1 MKNSLYQGKIK
12 IFADGADK
20 ASMLELAKNP
30 RVKGFTTNPSLM
42 RKSGVE
48 NYEKFCWE
56 ILVEIPDH
64 SISFEVFAD
73 DFIEMKRQAEVIR
86 SWGKNVYVKIPI
98 TNSLGQSS
106 IELIKNLSHEGTQ
119 LNVTALFTWEQ
130 ITETVAALR
139 GGAPS
144 IVSVFAGRLADS
156 GRDPMPLMKKSAE
169 LCREAGPQV
178 ELLWASS
185 REFFNVI
192 QAEMTHCHIIT
203 CTTEIIKKF
212 SMLNKDPA
220 EMSLETVKAFKS
232 DSDAAGFRLG

>member
-1 MKNSLYQGKIK
+1 MENSLYQGKIK

-48 NYEKFCWE
+48 NYEKFCQE

-64 SISFEVFAD
+64 PISFEVFAD
-73 DFIEMKRQAEVIR
+73 DFIEMKRQAEIIR

-192 QAEMTHCHIIT
+192 QAEMTNCHIIT

-232 DSDAAGFRLG
+232 DSDAAGFKLG